1 MRKFCT
7 KCEAVKTIKENV
19 CPQCGSVLERDL
31 TDDYYCSIGWLM
43 IKLVLLFIVIMG
55 IIICMMTSMGLE
67 VFEKWKYIFIAVS
80 VGVASFLS
88 NQRITGLKQKA
99 ILEKQ
104 ENRTK

>member
-1 MRKFCT
+1 
-7 KCEAVKTIKENV
+7 
-19 CPQCGSVLERDL
+19 
-31 TDDYYCSIGWLM
+31 
-43 IKLVLLFIVIMG
+43 
-55 IIICMMTSMGLE
+55 MMTSMGLE

-88 NQRITGLKQKA
+88 NQRMAGLKQKA